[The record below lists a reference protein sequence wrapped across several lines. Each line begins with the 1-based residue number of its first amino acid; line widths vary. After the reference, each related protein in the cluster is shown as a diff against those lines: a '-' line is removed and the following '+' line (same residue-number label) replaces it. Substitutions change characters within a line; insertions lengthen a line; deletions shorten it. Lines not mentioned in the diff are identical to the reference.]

1 MLVVHAMTTSSQT
14 PATIKKTLAIATES
28 LRACGIVI
36 HSTAGTLVS
45 TRKKTSGGSTAAV
58 TEAMRLV
65 RAAEGLIRQATTVL
79 VDAAVNKAAP
89 VEISS
94 GDTSAANTA
103 TSPSKSAR
111 RRRNRAQKKQTS
123 PAGDVA
129 MDTGSGALGTALGT
143 DLSSVGGSKHT
154 APNTAPSRVLGAK
167 VSLERSPRRAGATSS
182 AAGHHK
188 LAFEV
193 GQSVI
198 LGGLL
203 DKSDLIG
210 QFGKVTGYDLASQ
223 RYMVLHS
230 SCELAMEIR
239 AENLCL

>member
-1 MLVVHAMTTSSQT
+1 MGTGPRSRPSSRRRAEVPHA
-14 PATIKKTLAIATES
+14 ARAGKVDGTILA
-28 LRACGIVI
+28 
-36 HSTAGTLVS
+36 
-45 TRKKTSGGSTAAV
+45 
-58 TEAMRLV
+58 
-65 RAAEGLIRQATTVL
+65 QATTVL

-111 RRRNRAQKKQTS
+111 RRRNRAQKKLTS

-167 VSLERSPRRAGATSS
+167 VSRERSPRRAEATSS
-182 AAGHHK
+182 AAGQHK

-203 DKSDLIG
+203 GKSDLNG
-210 QFGKVTGYDLASQ
+210 QIGKVTGYDLASQ

-230 SCELAMEIR
+230 SSDVAMKIR
-239 AENLCL
+239 AEV